1 MPAKRRLSKR
11 VTAFAR
17 EYVELVEALARE
29 GVPEDVARNEARI
42 AATSWLMDV
51 AEETYD
57 PAKGPCPLC
66 GRG

>member
-1 MPAKRRLSKR
+1 MPAKRRLSER
-11 VTAFAR
+11 VTAFAK
-17 EYVELVEALARE
+17 EYVELVEALVRQ
-29 GVPEDVARNEARI
+29 GVPENIARAEARI

-51 AEETYD
+51 VEEMYD